1 MTDADAAIRWEA
13 PDLSPPPPRP
23 GPSVEE
29 LEAIEQA
36 ARREGFARGHAEG
49 FAQGQAEV
57 RRLVAR
63 MEGLVDSFVRPV
75 AQLDAEV
82 EAVLAELAVQVAGAL
97 VGRAYEA
104 EPQLLADLV
113 ADAVRQ
119 AGAGSRE
126 VEVRLHPDD
135 LAQVQPLLAHEAHA
149 RLRADATLGRGDVRV
164 HAEALRLDGSL
175 AARLRA
181 ALLELTAATGSAP

>member
-1 MTDADAAIRWEA
+1 MTGAESAIRWEA
-13 PDLSPPPPRP
+13 PDLSPPPPRA

-36 ARREGFARGHAEG
+36 ARKEGFARGHAEG

-63 MEGLVDSFVRPV
+63 LEGLVDSFVRPV

-82 EAVLAELAVQVAGAL
+82 EAALAGLAVQVAGAL
-97 VGRAYEA
+97 VGHAYET
-104 EPQLLADLV
+104 EPQLLAELV

-119 AGAGSRE
+119 AGSGTRE

-135 LAQVQPLLAHEAHA
+135 LAQLKPLLAAQAGA
-149 RLRADATLGRGDVRV
+149 RLQADTTLARGDVRV
-164 HAEALRLDGSL
+164 HAESLRLDGSL
-175 AARLRA
+175 QARLRSALDELIA
-181 ALLELTAATGSAP
+181 AREAAP